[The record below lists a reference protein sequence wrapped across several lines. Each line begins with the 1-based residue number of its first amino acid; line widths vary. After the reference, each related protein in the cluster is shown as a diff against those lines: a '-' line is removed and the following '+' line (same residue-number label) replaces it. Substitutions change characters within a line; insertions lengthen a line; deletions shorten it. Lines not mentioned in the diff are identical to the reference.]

1 MSAHG
6 SNKAIVFALVG
17 NLLIAIIKYIV
28 SIITGSAAM
37 LAESIHST
45 ADSFNQVL
53 LLIGH
58 KRAKK
63 SPSEMHSFGYAN
75 EVFFWSLMVAVLL
88 FFVGALFSIYEGVH
102 KLMHPEKLTQV
113 YWIFAVLI
121 SSILI
126 EAKSFQVAYTEFR
139 KTTKLPFF
147 KAIKASTQ
155 VSLVVVVLEDSAAM
169 AGLIIVLIS
178 TILAW
183 LVNPIFDAL
192 GSITVGVLLLIVAL
206 LLIAEVKNLIVGES
220 MPRGKRQ
227 IIKNVI
233 NKFPKVKH
241 INRLQTMVMGDSK
254 YLVLLSVD
262 IDDEIRGSDAENL
275 IEQIKIMLIREIPE
289 IGTIYIEIQDSVR
302 NNKVSS

>member
-1 MSAHG
+1 MSTHG
-6 SNKAIVFALVG
+6 SNKAIIFALAG
-17 NLLIAIIKYIV
+17 NLLIAVIKYVV
-28 SIITGSAAM
+28 SFITGSTAM

-58 KRAKK
+58 KQAKK

-88 FFVGALFSIYEGVH
+88 FFVGALFSIYEGFH
-102 KLMHPEKLTQV
+102 KLSHPEPLTNI

-126 EAKSFQVAYTEFR
+126 EAKSFQVAFGEFR
-139 KTTKLPFF
+139 KTTSLPFL

-169 AGLIIVLIS
+169 AGLIIVLVS
-178 TILAW
+178 TMLAW
-183 LVNPIFDAL
+183 LVNPIFDAV
-192 GSITVGVLLLIVAL
+192 GSIFVGLLLLAVSI

-220 MPRGKRQ
+220 MPREKRQ
-227 IIKNVI
+227 MIRNVI
-233 NKFPKVKH
+233 HRYKKIKH
-241 INRLQTMVMGDSK
+241 INRMQTMVMGDSK

-262 IDDEIRGSDAENL
+262 IDNDIKASAAEDL
-275 IEQIKIMLIREIPE
+275 IEQVKIDLKREIPE
-289 IGTIYIEIQDSVR
+289 AGYIHIEIQDAVR
-302 NNKVSS
+302 NQNF

>member
-1 MSAHG
+1 MSTHG
-6 SNKAIVFALVG
+6 SNKAIVFALAG
-17 NLLIAIIKYIV
+17 NLLIAVIKYIV
-28 SIITGSAAM
+28 AFITGSTAM

-58 KRAKK
+58 KQAKK

-88 FFVGALFSIYEGVH
+88 FFVGALFSIYEGFH
-102 KLMHPEKLTQV
+102 KLSHPEPLTNI

-126 EAKSFQVAYTEFR
+126 EAKSFQVAFGEFR

-169 AGLIIVLIS
+169 TGLLIVLIS
-178 TILAW
+178 TLLAW
-183 LVNPIFDAL
+183 LVNPIFDAV
-192 GSITVGVLLLIVAL
+192 GSIFVGLLLLAVSI

-220 MPRGKRQ
+220 MPREKRQ
-227 IIKNVI
+227 MIRNVI
-233 NKFPKVKH
+233 HRFKKIKH
-241 INRLQTMVMGDSK
+241 INRMQTMVMGDSK

-262 IDDEIRGSDAENL
+262 VDNDIKASAAEDL
-275 IEQIKIMLIREIPE
+275 IEQVKIDLKREIPE
-289 IGTIYIEIQDSVR
+289 AGNIYIEIQDAVR
-302 NNKVSS
+302 NQNL

>member
-1 MSAHG
+1 MSTQG
-6 SNKAIVFALVG
+6 SNKAIVFALAG

-28 SIITGSAAM
+28 SFITGSAAM

-63 SPSEMHSFGYAN
+63 SPSEMHSLGYSN

-88 FFVGALFSIYEGVH
+88 FFVGAMFSIYEGFH
-102 KLMHPEKLTQV
+102 KLLHPEKLTHV
-113 YWIFAVLI
+113 FWIFAVLI

-126 EAKSFQVAYTEFR
+126 EAKSFQVAFGEFR
-139 KTTKLPFF
+139 KTTKLPFL

-169 AGLIIVLIS
+169 AGLVIVLIS
-178 TILAW
+178 TVLAW

-192 GSITVGVLLLIVAL
+192 GSIFVGFLLLAVSI

-220 MPRGKRQ
+220 MPREKRQ
-227 IIKNVI
+227 LMRTVI
-233 NKFPKVKH
+233 HRFKKIRH
-241 INRLQTMVMGDSK
+241 INRMQTMVMGDSK

-262 IDDEIRGSDAENL
+262 IDDDMTGSEVEDL
-275 IEQIKIMLIREIPE
+275 IEQLKINLVKELPE
-289 IGTIYIEIQDSVR
+289 IGIIYIESKDAVR
-302 NNKVSS
+302 NHKI

>member
-6 SNKAIVFALVG
+6 SNKAIIFALAG
-17 NLLIAIIKYIV
+17 NLLIAVIKYV
-28 SIITGSAAM
+28 VAFITGSAAM

-58 KRAKK
+58 KQAKK

-88 FFVGALFSIYEGVH
+88 FFVGALFSIYEGFH
-102 KLMHPEKLTQV
+102 KLFHPEALTNI

-126 EAKSFQVAYTEFR
+126 EAKSFQVAFGEFR

-169 AGLIIVLIS
+169 TGLIIVLIS
-178 TILAW
+178 TLLAW
-183 LVNPIFDAL
+183 LVNPIFDAV
-192 GSITVGVLLLIVAL
+192 GSIFVGLLLLVVSI

-220 MPRGKRQ
+220 MPREKRQ
-227 IIKNVI
+227 MIRNVI
-233 NKFPKVKH
+233 HRYKKIKH
-241 INRLQTMVMGDSK
+241 INRMQTMVMGDSK

-262 IDDEIRGSDAENL
+262 MDNDIKASAAEDL
-275 IEQIKIMLIREIPE
+275 IEQVKTDLKKEIPE
-289 IGTIYIEIQDSVR
+289 AGNIYIEIQDAVR
-302 NNKVSS
+302 NQNQ

>member
-1 MSAHG
+1 MSTQG
-6 SNKAIVFALVG
+6 SNKAIIFALAG
-17 NLLIAIIKYIV
+17 NLLIAVIKYVV
-28 SIITGSAAM
+28 SFITGSTAM

-58 KRAKK
+58 KQAKK

-88 FFVGALFSIYEGVH
+88 FFVGALFSIYEGFH
-102 KLMHPEKLTQV
+102 KLSHPEPLTNI

-126 EAKSFQVAYTEFR
+126 EAKSFQVAFGEFR
-139 KTTKLPFF
+139 KTTSLPFL

-169 AGLIIVLIS
+169 AGLIIVLVS
-178 TILAW
+178 TMLAW
-183 LVNPIFDAL
+183 LVNPIFDAV
-192 GSITVGVLLLIVAL
+192 GSIFVGLLLLAVSI

-220 MPRGKRQ
+220 MPREKRQ
-227 IIKNVI
+227 MIRNVI
-233 NKFPKVKH
+233 HRYKKIKH
-241 INRLQTMVMGDSK
+241 INRMQTMVMGDSK

-262 IDDEIRGSDAENL
+262 IDNDIKASAAEDL
-275 IEQIKIMLIREIPE
+275 IEQVKIDLKREIPE
-289 IGTIYIEIQDSVR
+289 AGNIYIEIQDAVR
-302 NNKVSS
+302 NQNF

>member
-6 SNKAIVFALVG
+6 SNKAIVFALAG
-17 NLLIAIIKYIV
+17 NMLIAIIKYIV
-28 SIITGSAAM
+28 AFITGSAAM

-58 KRAKK
+58 KRASK

-102 KLMHPEKLTQV
+102 KLMHPEELKNV

-126 EAKSFQVAYTEFR
+126 EAKSFQVAYSEFR
-139 KTTKLPFF
+139 KTTSLPFV
-147 KAIKASTQ
+147 KAIKASTH
-155 VSLVVVVLEDSAAM
+155 VSLIVVVLEDSAAM
-169 AGLIIVLIS
+169 AGLFIVLIS
-178 TILAW
+178 TTLARF
-183 LVNPIFDAL
+183 VNPVFDAI
-192 GSITVGVLLLIVAL
+192 GSITVGLLLLTVSI

-220 MPRGKRQ
+220 MPRESRQ
-227 IIKNVI
+227 VIRNVI
-233 NKFPKVKH
+233 HKYKQIRH

-262 IDDEIRGSDAENL
+262 IHDDMKGSEAEDV
-275 IEQIKIMLIREIPE
+275 IEKVKLDLKKEIPE
-289 IGTIYIEIQDSVR
+289 IGTLYIEIKDSAR
-302 NNKVSS
+302 NQQV

>member
-1 MSAHG
+1 MSSHG
-6 SNKAIVFALVG
+6 SNKAILFALGG
-17 NLLIAIIKYIV
+17 NLLITTIKYLV
-28 SIITGSAAM
+28 AFITGSAAM

-58 KRAKK
+58 KKAIK
-63 SPSEMHSFGYAN
+63 SPSEMHSFGFAN

-102 KLMHPEKLTQV
+102 KLYHPEVLTNV

-121 SSILI
+121 SSIFI

-139 KTTKLPFF
+139 KTTKLPFL

-155 VSLVVVVLEDSAAM
+155 VSLIVVVLEDSAAM
-169 AGLIIVLIS
+169 TGLVIVFIS
-178 TILAW
+178 TLLAW
-183 LVNPIFDAL
+183 LVNPVFDAL
-192 GSITVGVLLLIVAL
+192 GSIMVGVLLLAVSI

-220 MPRGKRQ
+220 LPRERRQLMRNIIHKFRQ
-227 IIKNVI
+227 IR
-233 NKFPKVKH
+233 H
-241 INRLQTMVMGDSK
+241 INRMQTMVMGDNK

-262 IDDEIRGSDAENL
+262 INDEMTGYAAEDM
-275 IEQIKIMLIREIPE
+275 IEQVKLSLIKEIPE

-302 NNKVSS
+302 NQKI

>member
-1 MSAHG
+1 MSTHG
-6 SNKAIVFALVG
+6 SNKAIVFALAG
-17 NLLIAIIKYIV
+17 NLLIAIIKYV
-28 SIITGSAAM
+28 VAFITGSAAM

-58 KRAKK
+58 KQAKK

-88 FFVGALFSIYEGVH
+88 FFVGALFSIYEGFH
-102 KLMHPEKLTQV
+102 KLFHPEALTNI
-113 YWIFAVLI
+113 YWIFAVLV

-126 EAKSFQVAYTEFR
+126 EAKSFQVAFGEFR

-169 AGLIIVLIS
+169 AGLIIVLVS
-178 TILAW
+178 TLLAW
-183 LVNPIFDAL
+183 LVNPIFDAV
-192 GSITVGVLLLIVAL
+192 GSIFVGLLLLAVSI

-220 MPRGKRQ
+220 MPREKRQ
-227 IIKNVI
+227 LIRNVI
-233 NKFPKVKH
+233 HRYKKIKH
-241 INRLQTMVMGDSK
+241 INRMQTMVMGDSK

-262 IDDEIRGSDAENL
+262 IENDMKGSAAEDM
-275 IEQIKIMLIREIPE
+275 IEQVKIDLKKEIPE
-289 IGTIYIEIQDSVR
+289 AGNIYIEIQDAVR
-302 NNKVSS
+302 NQNQ

>member
-6 SNKAIVFALVG
+6 SNKAIIFALAG
-17 NLLIAIIKYIV
+17 NLLIAVIKYV
-28 SIITGSAAM
+28 VAFITGSAAM

-58 KRAKK
+58 KQAKK

-88 FFVGALFSIYEGVH
+88 FFVGALFSIYEGFH
-102 KLMHPEKLTQV
+102 KLFHPEALTNV

-126 EAKSFQVAYTEFR
+126 EAKSFQVAYGEFR

-169 AGLIIVLIS
+169 TGLVIVLIS
-178 TILAW
+178 TLLAW
-183 LVNPIFDAL
+183 LVNPVFDAV
-192 GSITVGVLLLIVAL
+192 GSIFVGLLLLAVSI

-220 MPRGKRQ
+220 MPREKRQ
-227 IIKNVI
+227 MIRNVI
-233 NKFPKVKH
+233 HRYKKIKH
-241 INRLQTMVMGDSK
+241 INRMQTMVMGDSK

-262 IDDEIRGSDAENL
+262 IDNDMKGSAAEDM
-275 IEQIKIMLIREIPE
+275 IEKVKIDLKKEIPE
-289 IGTIYIEIQDSVR
+289 AGNIYIEIQDAVR
-302 NNKVSS
+302 NQNQ

>member
-6 SNKAIVFALVG
+6 SNKAIVFALAG
-17 NLLIAIIKYIV
+17 NLLIAIIKFIV
-28 SIITGSAAM
+28 SVITGSAAM
-37 LAESIHST
+37 LAEAIHST

-102 KLMHPEKLTQV
+102 KLMHPEELRSV

-126 EAKSFQVAYTEFR
+126 EAKSFQVAYSEFR
-139 KTTKLPFF
+139 KTTTLPFF
-147 KAIKASTQ
+147 KAVRASTQ
-155 VSLVVVVLEDSAAM
+155 VSLIVVVLEDSAAM

-183 LVNPIFDAL
+183 LVNPMFDAI
-192 GSITVGVLLLIVAL
+192 GSITVGILLLAVSV

-220 MPRGKRQ
+220 MPRERRQ
-227 IIKNVI
+227 KIRNAIKHF
-233 NKFPKVKH
+233 KQVKH
-241 INRLQTMVMGDSK
+241 INRLQTMVMGDSQ
-254 YLVLLSVD
+254 YLVLISID
-262 IDDEIRGSDAENL
+262 IDDNMKGSEAEDMV
-275 IEQIKIMLIREIPE
+275 EQIKLKIKKEVPDV
-289 IGTIYIEIQDSVR
+289 GTLYVEIQDSVR
-302 NNKVSS
+302 NNMV

>member
-6 SNKAIVFALVG
+6 SNKAIIFALAG
-17 NLLIAIIKYIV
+17 NLLIAVIKYV
-28 SIITGSAAM
+28 VAFITGSAAM

-58 KRAKK
+58 KQAKK

-88 FFVGALFSIYEGVH
+88 FFVGALFSIYEGFH
-102 KLMHPEKLTQV
+102 KLFHPEALTNV

-126 EAKSFQVAYTEFR
+126 EAKSFQVAYGEFR

-169 AGLIIVLIS
+169 TGLVIVLIS
-178 TILAW
+178 TLLAW
-183 LVNPIFDAL
+183 LVNPVFDAV
-192 GSITVGVLLLIVAL
+192 GSIFVGLLLLAVSI

-220 MPRGKRQ
+220 MPREKRQ
-227 IIKNVI
+227 MIRNVI
-233 NKFPKVKH
+233 HRYKKIKH
-241 INRLQTMVMGDSK
+241 INRMQTMVMGDSK

-262 IDDEIRGSDAENL
+262 MENDIKASAAEDL
-275 IEQIKIMLIREIPE
+275 IEQVKTDLKKEIPE
-289 IGTIYIEIQDSVR
+289 AGNIYIEIQDAVR
-302 NNKVSS
+302 NQNQ

>member
-6 SNKAIVFALVG
+6 SNKAIIFALAG
-17 NLLIAIIKYIV
+17 NLLIAVIKYV
-28 SIITGSAAM
+28 VAFITGSAAM

-58 KRAKK
+58 KQAKK
-63 SPSEMHSFGYAN
+63 SPSEMHSFVYAN

-88 FFVGALFSIYEGVH
+88 FFVGALFSIYEGFH
-102 KLMHPEKLTQV
+102 KLFHPEALTNV
-113 YWIFAVLI
+113 YWIFFFMI

-126 EAKSFQVAYTEFR
+126 EAKSFQVAYGEFR

-169 AGLIIVLIS
+169 TGLVIVLIS
-178 TILAW
+178 TLLAW
-183 LVNPIFDAL
+183 LVNPVFDAV
-192 GSITVGVLLLIVAL
+192 GSIFVGLLLLAVSI

-220 MPRGKRQ
+220 MPREKRQ
-227 IIKNVI
+227 MIRNVI
-233 NKFPKVKH
+233 HRYKKIKH
-241 INRLQTMVMGDSK
+241 INRMQTMVMGDSK

-262 IDDEIRGSDAENL
+262 MDNDIKASAAEDL
-275 IEQIKIMLIREIPE
+275 IEQVKTDLKKEIPE
-289 IGTIYIEIQDSVR
+289 AGNIYIEIQDAVR
-302 NNKVSS
+302 NQNQ

>member
-6 SNKAIVFALVG
+6 SNKAIIFALAG

-28 SIITGSAAM
+28 AFITGSAAM

-45 ADSFNQVL
+45 ADSFNQIL

-58 KRAKK
+58 KKAKK
-63 SPSEMHSFGYAN
+63 LPSEMHSFGYAN

-88 FFVGALFSIYEGVH
+88 FFVGAMFSIYEGFH
-102 KLMHPEKLTQV
+102 KLFHPEELTNV

-126 EAKSFQVAYTEFR
+126 EAKSFQVAFSEFR

-169 AGLIIVLIS
+169 AGMVVVLIS
-178 TILAW
+178 TLLAW
-183 LVNPIFDAL
+183 LVNPMFDAI
-192 GSITVGVLLLIVAL
+192 GSITVGLLLLAVSI

-220 MPRGKRQ
+220 MPRERRQ
-227 IIKNVI
+227 VIRNIIHKFKN
-233 NKFPKVKH
+233 VKH
-241 INRLQTMVMGDSK
+241 INRLQTMVMGDSS
-254 YLVLLSVD
+254 YLVLISVD
-262 IDDEIRGSDAENL
+262 INDDMKGSEAEDM
-275 IEQIKIMLIREIPE
+275 IEKLKLELKKAIPE
-289 IGTIYIEIQDSVR
+289 IGTLYIEIQDSVR
-302 NNKVSS
+302 NHKF

>member
-1 MSAHG
+1 MSTQG
-6 SNKAIVFALVG
+6 SNKAIIFALAG
-17 NLLIAIIKYIV
+17 NLLIAVIKYVV
-28 SIITGSAAM
+28 SFITGSTAM

-58 KRAKK
+58 KQAKK
-63 SPSEMHSFGYAN
+63 SPS

-88 FFVGALFSIYEGVH
+88 FFVGALFSIYEGFH
-102 KLMHPEKLTQV
+102 KLSHPEPLTNI

-126 EAKSFQVAYTEFR
+126 EAKSFQVAFGEFR
-139 KTTKLPFF
+139 KTTSLPFL

-169 AGLIIVLIS
+169 AGLIIVLVS
-178 TILAW
+178 TMLAW
-183 LVNPIFDAL
+183 LVNPIFDAV
-192 GSITVGVLLLIVAL
+192 GSIFVGLLLLAVSI

-220 MPRGKRQ
+220 MPREKRQ
-227 IIKNVI
+227 MIRNVI
-233 NKFPKVKH
+233 HRYKKIKH
-241 INRLQTMVMGDSK
+241 INRMQTMVMGDSK

-262 IDDEIRGSDAENL
+262 IDNDIKASAAEDL
-275 IEQIKIMLIREIPE
+275 IEQVKIDLKREIPE
-289 IGTIYIEIQDSVR
+289 AGNIHIEIQDAVR
-302 NNKVSS
+302 NQNF

>member
-1 MSAHG
+1 MSSHG
-6 SNKAIVFALVG
+6 SNKAIVFALAG

-28 SIITGSAAM
+28 AFITGSAAM

-58 KRAKK
+58 KKAKK

-88 FFVGALFSIYEGVH
+88 FFVGAMFSIYEGVH
-102 KLMHPEKLTQV
+102 KLIHPEGITNV
-113 YWIFAVLI
+113 FWIFAVLI
-121 SSILI
+121 SSIVI
-126 EAKSFQVAYTEFR
+126 EGKSFQVAFGEFR

-147 KAIKASTQ
+147 KAIRASTQ
-155 VSLVVVVLEDSAAM
+155 VSLIVVVLEDSAAM

-183 LVNPIFDAL
+183 LVNPLFDAI
-192 GSITVGVLLLIVAL
+192 GSIMVGLLLLAVSI

-220 MPRGKRQ
+220 MPRERRLLMRN
-227 IIKNVI
+227 IIHKYKKI
-233 NKFPKVKH
+233 GH
-241 INRLQTMVMGDSK
+241 INRVQSMVMGDSQ

-262 IDDEIRGSDAENL
+262 VDDDMKGSEVEDMVEQLKLNL
-275 IEQIKIMLIREIPE
+275 KKEIPE
-289 IGTIYIEIQDSVR
+289 IGTIYIEAQDSDR
-302 NNKVSS
+302 NQKV